1 MPTGVPHEPP
11 TCLHH
16 NGQCANSVAE
26 CDVRH
31 ATSRCLWES
40 LQRMATA
47 VARHALREAQL
58 QRRQLIAEHDD
69 TLSEIQVGALSSVAV
84 VATTSGMQH
93 ATSA

>member
-1 MPTGVPHEPP
+1 
-11 TCLHH
+11 
-16 NGQCANSVAE
+16 
-26 CDVRH
+26 
-31 ATSRCLWES
+31 
-40 LQRMATA
+40 MATA

-84 VATTSGMQH
+84 VATTSGTQH